1 MVLVVLEK
9 LIAVVFSVLHINWL
23 AVLGVT
29 IGLGL
34 TVIVC
39 VLIAP
44 GHEAAPIVA
53 AFTTMTIESGST
65 VIFLILKTGTLNEVS
80 EFSVESAVL

>member
-1 MVLVVLEK
+1 M
-9 LIAVVFSVLHINWL
+9 AVVFWVLHINWL
-23 AVLGVT
+23 TVLEAT
-29 IGLGL
+29 IGFGL
-34 TVIVC
+34 IVIVC

-65 VIFLILKTGTLNEVS
+65 VVFLILKTGTLNEVS
-80 EFSVESAVL
+80 ELRVESAVL